1 MSFQSYLISPYN
13 HRQENIFFYEI
24 ETLLNNYFTKIDGL
38 HILIGNLNCNGHEFD
53 ALFIKKGQITI
64 IDFKDYSGEIN
75 FSENNPWVID
85 YKGKQVFVAGGS
97 AHMNPLQQ
105 VKTYKFGLLE
115 YLSKAENNILSANR
129 NNIDWGHISTM
140 VLFHKEVTYNSDSLP
155 ENVKP
160 WFSIKDPTNVLQ
172 ELNHRYSKRLEFN
185 DDELKNILNR
195 LDVKDVNRYDNSQFQ
210 IETEETKEARNGN
223 FELIQRLMSNEI
235 PSDKDEK
242 VLEHLKTV
250 IQLERKKGSK
260 LESNLYSIKYSLSGS
275 DIIFNINDSPDFL
288 SVYKKNENERFPKDL
303 FVGANFSVAGKN
315 YPLLYNIVPIS
326 NIEGEIIKVD
336 SSYFDLNESI
346 FTELELPEEFIIN
359 LQSLVS
365 SERNFLKKCEI
376 IAEYFGDES
385 VEFKRYYSI
394 GLSSDAWYTA
404 QLYSELSKINESS
417 NQTQYVS
424 DFLTCSK
431 ISSKVSY
438 TLNPKNWVQI
448 THLNEEQLVALEHAL
463 TEPITVITGPPGTGK
478 TQLILNILANIIS
491 QDKTALFAS
500 KNNKAVEN
508 VEERLAKIFTKGF
521 IPRFGSKM
529 LTKTVSKEKIS
540 NYFVSILN
548 QAKVSISESKQKI
561 DQFNSNR
568 RQINEKS
575 VLLKQKQDQ
584 IDTFPDK
591 LEKLTNEYNIW
602 IKSVRR
608 GLYENVII
616 ENNLPEIRAHDLNT
630 ILYDLKNSQGLIGG
644 ILFSLNKKSKIKQIL
659 QSIDQ
664 SLPEWMKIYLS
675 QNAPL
680 SHINKPLK
688 ETTLNYT
695 STLFDLLNECHEIK
709 SKNEQWKQE
718 ISEIKYENILL
729 KDEIQSLTT
738 ELDNLNEQI
747 NSNRDEFI
755 HSSIIYINSIRK
767 NKFKDKEILHL
778 NKYLNFIPD
787 SIPWKDDEI
796 REFADSAE
804 EFIKLFNIISVSSL
818 SIKSSFPLVNNLFDY
833 IIIDEASQCD
843 IASVIPLLQR
853 GNKLIVIGDDQQL
866 KHITSVSTEEDK
878 YIADLLALGG
888 AKRFNY
894 AENSLYDY
902 AKVWSEKNEIS
913 TIFLPKHYRS
923 HPDIIKFS
931 NTIFYEKE
939 GKSLEILTDI
949 ASFPVEEQGIYWH
962 HISGNIVPNKN
973 INKDEAVKSYEL
985 AKLLSE
991 KYPDSTIGVI
1001 TPFSDQR
1008 DLIQSFIKDE
1018 LGKKVYP
1025 LTVHQS
1031 QGDEHDIIILSLVV
1045 NPDTKKSL
1053 TKFIN
1058 DISPFL
1064 LNVGVT
1070 RARAALHII
1079 GDYDYCINLRAQSP
1093 LSQLAQYCMGKKA
1106 LLLES

>member
-24 ETLLNNYFTKIDGL
+24 EALLNKYFNKKDGL

-53 ALFIKKGQITI
+53 ALFLKKGQITV
-64 IDFKDYSGEIN
+64 IDFKDYSGQIN

-105 VKTYKFGLLE
+105 VKSYKFGLLE
-115 YLSKAENNILSANR
+115 YLSKAETSILSANR

-140 VLFHKEVTYNSDSLP
+140 VLFHNEVTFNSGAIPD
-155 ENVKP
+155 NVKP
-160 WFSIKDPTNVLQ
+160 WFSIKDPSNVLQ

-185 DDELKNILNR
+185 DYELKSILER
-195 LDVKDVNRYDNSQFQ
+195 LDVSEVNKYDNAQFQ
-210 IETEETKEARNGN
+210 IEDEETKETRNGN
-223 FELIQRLMSNEI
+223 FELIQRIITNKI

-275 DIIFNINDSPDFL
+275 DIIFNFSDSPDFF
-288 SVYKKNENERFPKDL
+288 SVFKKNENERFPKDV
-303 FVGANFSVAGKN
+303 FVGANFSIAGKN

-326 NIEGEIIKVD
+326 SIKGEIIKVD

-359 LQSLVS
+359 LQSHVS
-365 SERNFLKKCEI
+365 SEKNFLKKCEI

-385 VEFKRYYSI
+385 VEFKKYYSI

-404 QLYSELSKINESS
+404 QLYSELTKINERS

-431 ISSKVSY
+431 ISSRVSN

-448 THLNEEQLVALEHAL
+448 TNLNEEQLVALEHAL

-491 QDKTALFAS
+491 HDKTALFAS

-508 VEERLAKIFTKGF
+508 VEERLAKIFTVGF

-529 LTKTVSKEKIS
+529 LTKTVSKEKIG
-540 NYFVSILN
+540 NYFVSIQN
-548 QAKVSISESKQKI
+548 EAKASSSESQQKI
-561 DQFNSNR
+561 EQYNSVR
-568 RQINEKS
+568 HLINEKRL
-575 VLLKQKQDQ
+575 LLKQKHDQ
-584 IDTFPDK
+584 IDAYPDK

-602 IKSVRR
+602 IKTVSSIV
-608 GLYENVII
+608 YENVII
-616 ENNLPEIRAHDLNT
+616 ENNLPEIKAHDLNI
-630 ILYDLKNSQGLIGG
+630 ILYDLKNSQGLISGV
-644 ILFSLNKKSKIKQIL
+644 LFSLNKKSKIKQIL

-675 QNAPL
+675 QTAPL

-709 SKNEQWKQE
+709 TKDDQWDQK
-718 ISEIKYENILL
+718 INKLKYNIILL
-729 KDEIQSLTT
+729 REDIQSLTN
-738 ELDNLNEQI
+738 EISNLNNQI
-747 NSNRDEFI
+747 VSNRDEFI
-755 HSSIIYINSIRK
+755 HYSKIYLNTIRK
-767 NKFKDKEILHL
+767 NKFKNKEILHL
-778 NKYLNFIPD
+778 NKYLNFIPN
-787 SIPWKDDEI
+787 SIPWKDDEV
-796 REFADSAE
+796 REFADTAE

-818 SIKSSFPLVNNLFDY
+818 SIKSSFPLVSDLFDY

-853 GNKLIVIGDDQQL
+853 GKKLIVIGDDQQL
-866 KHITSVSTEEDK
+866 KHITSVSSEEDK
-878 YIADLLALGG
+878 YIADLLDLGG

-949 ASFPVEEQGIYWH
+949 TTFPVEEQGIYWH
-962 HISGNIVPNKN
+962 HISGNIVPNRN

-985 AKLLSE
+985 AKLLNE
-991 KYPDSTIGVI
+991 KYPDSTIGII

-1045 NPDTKKSL
+1045 NSETKKSL

-1079 GDYDYCINLRAQSP
+1079 GDYHYCINLRAQSP
-1093 LSQLAQYCMGKKA
+1093 LSQLAQYCQGKRA
-1106 LLLES
+1106 LLL